1 MTTGGSHGGLPII
14 ERLHA
19 LTPGTLDALL
29 DDSERL
35 GSRIVRR
42 LVDEWSSGVNRFD
55 RSGEALFGGRVDGQL
70 VGICGLNV
78 DPYAADDGIGRV
90 RHLYVWSIHRRLGV
104 GRALVTHVIQAAHGR
119 FRDLRLRTNNPAAAH
134 LYQTLGFR
142 SCTEGADWTHAL
154 ALGPRP

>member
-1 MTTGGSHGGLPII
+1 MTTGGSHGGLSII

-55 RSGEALFGGRVDGQL
+55 RSGEALFGGRVEGQL
-70 VGICGLNV
+70 VGICGFNV

-90 RHLYVWSIHRRLGV
+90 RHLYVWSIHR
-104 GRALVTHVIQAAHGR
+104 A
-119 FRDLRLRTNNPAAAH
+119 
-134 LYQTLGFR
+134 R
-142 SCTEGADWTHAL
+142 SV
-154 ALGPRP
+154 P